1 LGKTTQFALAA
12 LAARGVLFVNPGD
25 FVYPG
30 MIIGE
35 NAKEG
40 DLEVNPVRAKA
51 LTNMRTQGK
60 EEKVVLAPP
69 KKMTVE
75 ELIGYMSPDEMIEV
89 TPTSVRLRKAELDPV
104 ERRKSSRVMKQQ
116 NDALKK
122 NKK

>member
-1 LGKTTQFALAA
+1 
-12 LAARGVLFVNPGD
+12 
-25 FVYPG
+25 
-30 MIIGE
+30 
-35 NAKEG
+35 
-40 DLEVNPVRAKA
+40 
-51 LTNMRTQGK
+51 MRTQGK

-89 TPTSVRLRKAELDPV
+89 TPTSVRLRKAELDQV